1 MEKRN
6 ITLTLIPLQS
16 LIPIQMK
23 VNTAICFFISI
34 FIVQKV
40 NPLTMLLCR
49 YVRSVFKNAKILKTS
64 KNRYANILDFI
75 LRFVYTQSV

>member
-16 LIPIQMK
+16 LIPIQMN

-34 FIVQKV
+34 FIVLKV
-40 NPLTMLLCR
+40 NPLTM
-49 YVRSVFKNAKILKTS
+49 
-64 KNRYANILDFI
+64 
-75 LRFVYTQSV
+75 